1 MLLLLDILLT
11 ILHIVVTLFNITGWM
26 FRKTRRLHLVII
38 ALTFASWFILGFWY
52 GFGYCF
58 LTDWHWDIK
67 RQRGITDLPA
77 SFIKF
82 AADKISGRNI
92 SPSLVNTVTL
102 AIFIA
107 TILLTIYV
115 NFINKPRNKHFY

>member
-1 MLLLLDILLT
+1 MLLFLDILLT
-11 ILHIVVTLFNITGWM
+11 VLHVVLTLFNVVGWI
-26 FRKTRRLHLVII
+26 FRRTRKLHLITI

-67 RQRGITDLPA
+67 EQRGAENLPS

-82 AADKISGRNI
+82 AADKISGTDM
-92 SPSLVNTVTL
+92 SASLINNVTL
-102 AIFIA
+102 GVFLA
-107 TILLTIYV
+107 TIVLTVYY
-115 NFINKPRNKHFY
+115 NFFHHPKK